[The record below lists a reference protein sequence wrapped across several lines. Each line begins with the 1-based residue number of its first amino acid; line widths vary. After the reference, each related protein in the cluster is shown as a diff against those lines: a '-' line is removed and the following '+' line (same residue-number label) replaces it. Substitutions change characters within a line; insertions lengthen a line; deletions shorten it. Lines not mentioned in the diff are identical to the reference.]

1 MMCIFMMMTMQKSK
15 NKISEEE
22 ADKLLCICGCFFEW
36 IFEGG
41 LLWYFVCFFGNFLFQ
56 LINFL
61 LLTQNLILH
70 SHILLLQQ
78 FYLLIYFN
86 FDFLLLD
93 DSILKFHAVV
103 TTRQSQRQDAIAVFK
118 PAENAIGDDGSW
130 GELGRFGESSLL
142 FFVICHIFFFYC
154 LLQGWELMFQRFEKI
169 LFGGWWGLGFYFVVG
184 GAKGL
189 ELLHFI
195 N

>member
-1 MMCIFMMMTMQKSK
+1 MAMQKSK

-22 ADKLLCICGCFFEW
+22 ADKLLRVCGCFFYW

-41 LLWYFVCFFGNFLFQ
+41 FLWYLECFFGNFLFQ

-61 LLTQNLILH
+61 LLTEDLILH
-70 SHILLLQQ
+70 PHILLLQQ
-78 FYLLIYFN
+78 FYFLIHLN
-86 FDFLLLD
+86 FDFLFLD
-93 DSILKFHAVV
+93 DSILKFHPVV
-103 TTRQSQRQDAIAVFK
+103 ATRQPQRQDAIAVFK
-118 PAENAIGDDGSW
+118 PAENAVGDNGPG
-130 GELGRFGESSLL
+130 GELGGFGESSLL

-154 LLQGWELMFQRFEKI
+154 LLQGGELVFQRFEKV
-169 LFGGWWGLGFYFVVG
+169 LFGGRRGLWFYFVVG
-184 GAKGL
+184 GAQGL